1 MSNHVPTSTDKQ
13 KVNPHDALQI
23 KLTNYFTQNNSF
35 TDPRFSI
42 ENLVTAL
49 NTNKKVMNDTIQQ
62 NGFSGFKE
70 FLNYLRVEHFKK
82 LAAKSPSSSVI
93 TLMYQCGYT
102 SRTTFYRQFAEF
114 EQMSPK
120 EYIKNIARKPS
131 SNLKPIKSTISTRWT
146 SQSIPPKVH
155 LRFSYRIYASYLS
168 HS

>member
-1 MSNHVPTSTDKQ
+1 
-13 KVNPHDALQI
+13 
-23 KLTNYFTQNNSF
+23 
-35 TDPRFSI
+35 
-42 ENLVTAL
+42 
-49 NTNKKVMNDTIQQ
+49 MNDTIQQ

-131 SNLKPIKSTISTRWT
+131 SNLVNSRLN
-146 SQSIPPKVH
+146 V
-155 LRFSYRIYASYLS
+155 
-168 HS
+168 